1 MLRFSIGN
9 IPVTVHAPFFFM
21 ALLLGAQGP
30 LNVPRVLAWLAVVFV
45 SVLAHE
51 LGHALSGIAFGLS
64 PRIDLHGMG
73 GTTSWAHKNVST
85 GKRIV
90 ISVAGP
96 LVGIVIGGALYLA
109 APFFLTKG
117 MPRLTH
123 DVVWMVVYVNLVWG
137 ALNLLPMI
145 PLDGGN
151 ALAAALAHF
160 RGASGIRIAH
170 YVSVVVAV
178 AIGFYVLATDP
189 GDWWALLLVGMF
201 AFQNIRALL
210 PREDDGGR
218 PPPAP
223 QRW

>member
-1 MLRFSIGN
+1 MRFSLGN

-21 ALLLGAQGP
+21 ALLLSAQGP
-30 LNVPRVLAWLAVVFV
+30 FNVPRVLAWVVIVFV

-51 LGHALSGIAFGLS
+51 LGHALSGIAFGLT

-73 GTTSWAHKNVST
+73 GTTSWAHKNVGT
-85 GKRIV
+85 VKRIV

-96 LVGIVIGGALYLA
+96 LVGIVIGGALYLG
-109 APFFLTKG
+109 APLLVSSG
-117 MPRLTH
+117 LPALAR
-123 DVVWMVVYVNLVWG
+123 DVLEMVIYVNLVWG

-160 RGASGIRIAH
+160 KGAPGIRAAH

-178 AIGFYVLATDP
+178 LIGLFVLVTDP
-189 GDWWALLLVGMF
+189 SDWWALLLLGMF
-201 AFQNIRALL
+201 AVQNVRALL
-210 PREDDGGR
+210 PQQDEGGG
-218 PPPAP
+218 PPRAP
-223 QRW
+223 QQW